1 MATAAE
7 LLLKY
12 SSLDGTHPASEH
24 FKNIDYGS
32 GGSGDITLNVGWQQI
47 AIPVNKKIKEYLIDW
62 IDNKI
67 KEYDDT
73 KGVTDVVERAT
84 AFFGGIGRALSFI
97 PGKTPESH
105 EGNFNLMME
114 DNEKQEI
121 VAFYIKILDYTA
133 ITDGELLVFHWDSAD
148 GD

>member
-1 MATAAE
+1 MTAKE
-7 LLLKY
+7 WLLQNTALK
-12 SSLDGTHPASEH
+12 GKHTAREH
-24 FKNIDYGS
+24 FLSMGRSY
-32 GGSGDITLNVGWQQI
+32 GDITLNVGWQQI
-47 AIPVNKKIKEYLIDW
+47 AIPVNKRIKEYLMDW

-67 KEYDDT
+67 KEYDNT

-105 EGNFNLMME
+105 EGNFNLMAE
-114 DNEKQEI
+114 DNGNQEI

-133 ITDGELLVFHWDSAD
+133 ITNGDLLVFHWDSRD